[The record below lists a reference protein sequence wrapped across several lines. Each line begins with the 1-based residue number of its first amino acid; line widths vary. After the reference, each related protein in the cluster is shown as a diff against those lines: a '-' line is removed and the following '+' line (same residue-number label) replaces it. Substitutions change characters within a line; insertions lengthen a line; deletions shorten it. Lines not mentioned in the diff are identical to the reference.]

1 MSKIAVGMQNNI
13 CLQNLWLLFQQR
25 GGLSKFVNTF
35 FLKPAIDFKSYK
47 FERLKVYVI
56 FVLAG
61 KADGGW
67 YGKC

>member
-1 MSKIAVGMQNNI
+1 MATVSAARWSFKV
-13 CLQNLWLLFQQR
+13 CEH
-25 GGLSKFVNTF
+25 F
-35 FLKPAIDFKSYK
+35 FLKPAINFKSYK